1 MYLKIIIQALIL
13 LTFLVISFSIYFI
26 YFSGSQKTSNNTD
39 NKVLIETEKL
49 IEDDRLEA
57 EENLLLDVNYQSTDK
72 KGNIYKIFAKS
83 GKISKNDEN
92 ILILENVESTIVMKN
107 KSEIKIYSDFAEY
120 HTLIFDTKFRDNV
133 KVKYNENFLVA
144 QNADLMVSD
153 KTISIYN
160 NVSFQN
166 QNVDTSADI
175 VKYDIGSGKLVVE
188 MFDKKDKIKIL
199 GKDGFN

>member
-39 NKVLIETEKL
+39 NKVLVETEKL

-72 KGNIYKIFAKS
+72 KGNIYKIFVKS

-188 MFDKKDKIKIL
+188 MYDKKDKIKIL

>member
-1 MYLKIIIQALIL
+1 M
-13 LTFLVISFSIYFI
+13 
-26 YFSGSQKTSNNTD
+26 
-39 NKVLIETEKL
+39 
-49 IEDDRLEA
+49 
-57 EENLLLDVNYQSTDK
+57 
-72 KGNIYKIFAKS
+72 
-83 GKISKNDEN
+83 
-92 ILILENVESTIVMKN
+92 
-107 KSEIKIYSDFAEY
+107 
-120 HTLIFDTKFRDNV
+120 
-133 KVKYNENFLVA
+133 VA